1 MRWFRRS
8 TIDPLAVTMPGV
20 KLGDRLL
27 VVGCS
32 DPGLIAA
39 LAVKTGLTG
48 RACAVDA
55 DAGLRTAAAA
65 QVQRQGALVE
75 TFTVPWTDLPFE
87 RDSFDVV
94 VLRSVLPGLDSNS
107 RVRVA
112 QETHRLLRG
121 GGRCLVID
129 PAPRGGLGALL
140 KRQAE
145 SDYAS
150 AGGAVRP
157 LEAAGFRGVR
167 VLAER
172 EGSTF
177 VEGVKSADSG

>member
-1 MRWFRRS
+1 MRWFRKS
-8 TIDPLAVTMPGV
+8 TLDPLAVTMPGV

-55 DAGLRTAAAA
+55 DADLRTAAAA

-75 TFTVPWTDLPFE
+75 TFTVPWTELPFE

-94 VLRSVLPGLDSNS
+94 VLRSVLPGLDAHS

-112 QETHRLLRG
+112 QEAHCLLRG

-140 KRQAE
+140 NRE
-145 SDYAS
+145 SEYAS

-177 VEGVKSADSG
+177 VEGVKSAASD